1 MSYLVDALK
10 KAERERHENQ
20 RADMRSLAGGGPAEG
35 SAGRALRWLV
45 GVLVLCNAA
54 LLVYLF
60 LPASVSAGLVASP
73 ATEQQSQP
81 AVQGNIDPESVTAPA
96 AAERPQRTAVP
107 ADGASAPKT
116 ATPAGEPEP
125 EAAAPVVGASA
136 SAVQSSTTETAA
148 SPTLPPSRRNS
159 DNDTPAAPLTDAPT
173 DARPRA
179 GGKVTYSA
187 TPLDDDAGFVADEE
201 RGAPVAD
208 SAPPGAPDVAINGH
222 LYSSVPGRSF
232 ILVRGQRYHEGERL
246 AQGPA
251 VESIDATGA
260 TLNYQGRRYHVR
272 GPG

>member
-20 RADMRSLAGGGPAEG
+20 RADMRSVAGGGPAEG

-81 AVQGNIDPESVTAPA
+81 AVQGDTADESVTSPA
-96 AAERPQRTAVP
+96 TAERPQRTAVRS
-107 ADGASAPKT
+107 DDSSATKD
-116 ATPAGEPEP
+116 ATPASEPEP
-125 EAAAPVVGASA
+125 EAAAPVVGAA
-136 SAVQSSTTETAA
+136 GSAVQSSATDTAA

-159 DNDTPAAPLTDAPT
+159 DNDTPVESLPDAPV

-208 SAPPGAPDVAINGH
+208 SPPPGAPDVAINGH